1 MGGENGF
8 FRGFRPGSIRQQGHT
23 RRDKRFE
30 DSVVVLAQVDTFH
43 RQRHQLAAASADR
56 LHHQL

>member
-8 FRGFRPGSIRQQGHT
+8 FRCFRPGSIWQQGHT

-43 RQRHQLAAASADR
+43 RQCHQLAAGSADR